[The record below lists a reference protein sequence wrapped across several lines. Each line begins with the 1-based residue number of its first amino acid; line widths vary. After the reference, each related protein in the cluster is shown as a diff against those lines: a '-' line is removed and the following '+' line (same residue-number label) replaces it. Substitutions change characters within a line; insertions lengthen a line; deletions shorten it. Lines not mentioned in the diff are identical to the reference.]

1 MERPEGM
8 NDRAWIRWWILRRQL
23 EGQLIDDF
31 QAHLAGRAGDDAERG
46 FVVARG
52 LEKLDEFFARQ
63 TGLFK
68 NVV

>member
-1 MERPEGM
+1 M
-8 NDRAWIRWWILRRQL
+8 
-23 EGQLIDDF
+23 LIDDF
-31 QAHLAGRAGDDAERG
+31 EAHLAGRAGDDAERG

>member
-1 MERPEGM
+1 M
-8 NDRAWIRWWILRRQL
+8 
-23 EGQLIDDF
+23 LIDDF
-31 QAHLAGRAGDDAERG
+31 KPHLAGSAGDDAEGG
-46 FVVARG
+46 FVVVRG